1 MSKNIDPFF
10 EYLALIDD
18 AGKMIE
24 HSKLRLYE
32 LKGRLE
38 SEMNKED
45 RKRFDLTLK
54 SQLKIDSETLRK
66 ELIEILKK
74 LDQNYGKS

>member
-1 MSKNIDPFF
+1 MIKNIDPFF
-10 EYLALIDD
+10 EHLALIDS

-38 SEMNKED
+38 SEMTKEE
-45 RKRFDLTLK
+45 KQRFDLTLK
-54 SQLKIDSETLRK
+54 SQLRIDKKNLKR
-66 ELIEILKK
+66 ELMEIVSK
-74 LDQNYGKS
+74 LSDD

>member
-1 MSKNIDPFF
+1 MSNKNINPFF
-10 EYLALIDD
+10 EHLALVDD

-38 SEMNKED
+38 SEMDKAD
-45 RKRFDLTLK
+45 RNRFDKTVK
-54 SQLKIDSETLRK
+54 SQLKIDSNVLKR
-66 ELIEILKK
+66 ELKEILQK
-74 LDQNYGKS
+74 LEQNGKS

>member
-38 SEMNKED
+38 AEQDKEE
-45 RKRFDLTLK
+45 RERFNLTLS
-54 SQLKIDSETLRK
+54 SQLKIDGANLKR
-66 ELIEILKK
+66 ELIEIIQK
-74 LDQNYGKS
+74 LDRNGKAK

>member
-1 MSKNIDPFF
+1 MKNIDPFF
-10 EYLALIDD
+10 EYFALIDD

-38 SEMNKED
+38 SEMDKEE
-45 RKRFDLTLK
+45 RERFHLTLK
-54 SQLKIDSETLRK
+54 SQLEIDSETLRK

-74 LDQNYGKS
+74 LEQNDGK